1 MAGFGGLAGLA
12 SVGAG
17 YDEGATSYWKRQ
29 NLETDAAGLAAL
41 GRAFMSPG
49 QGTAQGPQLPP
60 GSAALPPPQSPPQG
74 WGAPPQAPP
83 QMGGMVPP
91 GPPPQPGASPA

>member
-41 GRAFMSPG
+41 GRAFMSPAH
-49 QGTAQGPQLPP
+49 GTAQGPQLPP
-60 GSAALPPPQSPPQG
+60 GSAPLPPPQPPPQR
-74 WGAPPQAPP
+74 WGAPPQQPP
-83 QMGGMVPP
+83 HMRGIPPPRPPPHAGGMPR
-91 GPPPQPGASPA
+91 